1 MAEGEFA
8 LIPQHLEAALRRS
21 PVLARYGSAA
31 SDLDLYI
38 LYAEFSALHNEP
50 DLKAHAL
57 RALEAAV
64 SLGHPLYEAIA
75 RRALGTAHRRAGAWE
90 EADSYLS
97 QALAQFQAVPA
108 RWQAARTLVERAKLE
123 QDRGN
128 TAQARTAADL
138 ALSEFRALGAARDAA
153 NIAEAL
159 RHL

>member
-8 LIPQHLEAALRRS
+8 LIPQHLEAALRQS
-21 PVLARYGSAA
+21 PVLVRWGSAA

-38 LYAEFSALHNEP
+38 LYAEFAAQQNGPELM
-50 DLKAHAL
+50 AHAL

-75 RRALGTAHRRAGAWE
+75 RRALGAAHRRAGAWA

-97 QALAQFQAVPA
+97 QALAQFQAMPA

-128 TAQARTAADL
+128 TAQARAAAEM

-153 NIAEAL
+153 SIAEGL
-159 RHL
+159 RRL